1 MLSRMRMLSCAF
13 RINKLNFQ
21 REPLLISQWEPVRF
35 TLNFHTTLVLITKKI
50 YWGSSLW
57 GG

>member
-1 MLSRMRMLSCAF
+1 MRMLSCAS